1 MHGHF
6 RQGLLLLLRVLPLRV
21 LCVLQLLLWR
31 ALRLLHKRMLLRLLL
46 PLLLRRLLQLACA
59 GAAGLQGV
67 GRGRLESFWGHRGS
81 VSAGVGVGRGGAWG
95 EGRA

>member
-46 PLLLRRLLQLACA
+46 PLLLELPLFAVEDLLLTVLLLVLLLDA
-59 GAAGLQGV
+59 
-67 GRGRLESFWGHRGS
+67 
-81 VSAGVGVGRGGAWG
+81 
-95 EGRA
+95 RAHPRSSSG